1 MKQIFSLIFIFIIS
15 VFSFSAC
22 NLTPKN
28 EITAEFVRFSIG
40 ERQTDYYLDFTI
52 KFKNQTSKELL
63 LNQSDFFI
71 EINNEQ
77 KTIITFL
84 YEYEE
89 VFISSANLI
98 LESYEEKNLRLRVTS
113 NINMNN
119 KNQIL
124 VKYKDKELI
133 NDNVIFNKIN

>member
-28 EITAEFVRFSIG
+28 EIMAEFVRFSIG

-52 KFKNQTSKELL
+52 KFKNQTSQELL
-63 LNQSDFFI
+63 LNQTDFFI

>member
-1 MKQIFSLIFIFIIS
+1 MKQILSLIFIFIIS

-28 EITAEFVRFSIG
+28 EITAKFVRFSIG
-40 ERQTDYYLDFTI
+40 DRQTDYYLDFTI
-52 KFKNQTSKELL
+52 KFKNQTHQELVL
-63 LNQSDFFI
+63 HRSDFFI

-98 LESYEEKNLRLRVTS
+98 LESYEEKNLRVRVTS

-124 VKYKDKELI
+124 VKYKNKELV
-133 NDNVIFNKIN
+133 NDNVIFHKIN